1 MSAGHWAP
9 MAWLWR
15 GLARRGAQRTG
26 AAGACTESTV
36 SERAVSARE
45 ASAAAD
51 GLGEA
56 LFEHVPAL
64 VLVLDP
70 AGRVLRFNRASQ
82 VLSGL
87 APEAVRGRF
96 VWEVLVDEV
105 DAAGLRDA
113 FREATL
119 ATYPR
124 QYLNRWHTPGG
135 DVRQVAWTET
145 AVPDGSGGIA
155 QVVAMGAD
163 LTAQKRA
170 ERALRNARDEMERR
184 IVLRTAALRTTNEAL
199 VRSEAR
205 LAEAQRIAHI
215 GSWDWDMVHD
225 QLYWSDEV
233 FRILGLAP
241 HQFGPSVEQFL
252 ARVHQDDRPQ
262 VKAALEVALKQ
273 REPYRLDLRVL
284 HPDGQLRTVQA
295 EGVVTYDAAGTPLR
309 MAGTLQDITERK
321 AAEEALRRATNELEA
336 RVTERTAELA
346 RANQALRFTQFAVDH
361 AADAVIWTDAARR
374 LVYIND
380 AACNLL
386 GCSREQIVGRD
397 FTAVTQD
404 EKAARLLSTV
414 QGPGSIT
421 FESQLRRRDHSTL
434 PVEITANALVYEGA
448 EYFCLFARDIS
459 ERRRNEETHRSQLMA
474 ARALSS
480 ISSRFVA
487 RDDIEHAIREGLAEL
502 AALMQADCAYLL
514 RLTKTTALTVD
525 WYAGCCEQGP
535 HPDLDEA
542 LAALPALYKGDVVVG
557 PAGADGGTSVFV
569 PLFAEQVLVSIIAF
583 YKAHAVERWY
593 EGDFPLLRVAAR
605 VITAAI
611 QRNRAELQT
620 MTLLEENRRL
630 ARESLEIQERERA
643 HLARELHDELGQ
655 CLTAI
660 RADAQSICRLSRDR
674 EPRIF
679 ASSQAIGE
687 VASRVYEVVRNMMR
701 RLRPEMLDEL
711 GLGEAL
717 REIVAQWRARH
728 PDIAWSL
735 TMPDVLGPF
744 PEAVQI
750 TAYRLVQEAIT
761 NVIKHAHAT
770 RVEVC
775 IEQEDRNLTVS
786 VADDGLGLEGAP
798 HGGLGLLGMRE
809 RVLAAGGRFEIQSH
823 PGRGFRISAVFP
835 LKTREESACHVGK

>member
-1 MSAGHWAP
+1 MSAGNWASV
-9 MAWLWR
+9 AWLWR
-15 GLARRGAQRTG
+15 GTARRERLRAGE
-26 AAGACTESTV
+26 AAEGSV
-36 SERAVSARE
+36 PERETSVQCAVPEDA
-45 ASAAAD
+45 
-51 GLGEA
+51 LGEA
-56 LFEHVPAL
+56 LFEHAP
-64 VLVLDP
+64 VLVVVLD
-70 AGRVLRFNRASQ
+70 AQGRILRFNRACQ
-82 VLSGL
+82 TLSGL

-96 VWEVLVDEV
+96 LWEVLVDDG
-105 DAAGLRDA
+105 DAAAL
-113 FREATL
+113 REAFQGASLT
-119 ATYPR
+119 TYPR
-124 QYLNRWHTPGG
+124 QYLNRWHTSGG
-135 DVRQVAWTET
+135 DVRQIAWTET
-145 AVPDGSGGIA
+145 ALPDGEGGVA
-155 QVVAMGAD
+155 QVLAMGND

-170 ERALRNARDEMERR
+170 ERALRNARDDMERR

-199 VRSEAR
+199 ARSEAR

-215 GSWDWDMVHD
+215 GSWDWDVVHD

-241 HQFGPSVEQFL
+241 HQLGPSVEQFL
-252 ARVHQDDRPQ
+252 LRVCEEDRPQ
-262 VKAALEVALKQ
+262 VQGALDMALKQ
-273 REPYRLDLRVL
+273 RAPYSVDFHVR
-284 HPDGQLRTVQA
+284 HPDGRIRVVHA
-295 EGVVTYDAAGTPLR
+295 EGVVTYDAAGVPVR

-321 AAEEALRRATNELEA
+321 TAEEALRRATNELEA
-336 RVTERTAELA
+336 RVAERTAELA

-374 LVYIND
+374 LVYVNE
-380 AACNLL
+380 AACGLL
-386 GCSREQIVGRD
+386 GCSRDQIVGAD
-397 FTAVTQD
+397 FAAIMQD
-404 EKAARLLSTV
+404 AKAAGMLSAAR
-414 QGPGSIT
+414 GSGSIT
-421 FESQLRRRDHSTL
+421 FESQLRRRDRSTL
-434 PVEITANALVYEGA
+434 PVEITANALVYEGT
-448 EYFCLFARDIS
+448 EYFCLFARDIT
-459 ERRRNEETHRSQLMA
+459 ERRRDEEIRRSQLMA

-514 RLTKTTALTVD
+514 RLSKSTGLAAE
-525 WYAGCCEQGP
+525 WYAGCCEQGA
-535 HPDLDEA
+535 HPDLGEA
-542 LAALPALYKGDVVVG
+542 LAALPALHKGEVVLG
-557 PAGADGGTSVFV
+557 QAGAGDGISVFV
-569 PLFAEQVLVSIIAF
+569 PLFAEQVLVGVIAF
-583 YKAHAVERWY
+583 SNAHAVERWR

-674 EPRIF
+674 EPRIY
-679 ASSQAIGE
+679 ASGQAIGE

-717 REIVAQWRARH
+717 REIVGQWRTRH
-728 PDIAWSL
+728 PDIVWSL
-735 TMPDVLGPF
+735 TMPDSLGPF

-761 NVIKHAHAT
+761 NVIKHAQAS

-775 IEQEDRNLTVS
+775 VKQGDGSLTVS
-786 VADDGLGLEGAP
+786 VADDGRGLEGAP

-809 RVLAAGGRFEIQSH
+809 RVLAAGGRFDIQSH

-835 LKTREESACHVGK
+835 IESERGECEPCRQVKR